1 MRHVITPADWA
12 RQGMVAGTPFS
23 LRALVRP
30 DRAVPARNLPRG
42 VDNVVLAGCGTVPG
56 VGVPTALI
64 SGRLAADRITG
75 PVNGPMTGTG
85 RSS

>member
-1 MRHVITPADWA
+1 MTGKKKLARATRRLGDSIQQQLLTVFPTAVVQQTRNVIAVRHY
-12 RQGMVAGTPFS
+12 
-23 LRALVRP
+23 
-30 DRAVPARNLPRG
+30 LPRG

-75 PVNGPMTGTG
+75 PR